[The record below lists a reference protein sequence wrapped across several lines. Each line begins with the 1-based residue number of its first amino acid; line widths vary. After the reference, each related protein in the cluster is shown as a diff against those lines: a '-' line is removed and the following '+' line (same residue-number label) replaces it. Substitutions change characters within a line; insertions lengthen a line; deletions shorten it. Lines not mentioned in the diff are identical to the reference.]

1 MLMDAVGRVN
11 DSNLVDR
18 RIITR
23 LLLTYLEDGKATRVL
38 ELLATTLRLTK
49 EEKDR
54 VRRFHLC
61 VYHF

>member
-1 MLMDAVGRVN
+1 MDAVGRVN